1 MRYPAALPAVAL
13 LAGVACGWQQPTLGG
28 DVIALLA
35 LMAWLATT
43 VVVGR
48 RLSPDVVLP
57 PHAAPVVVRMVVPMM
72 VALSFLVVGA
82 LLGGQAT
89 TRATTSSLTQWY
101 ERHRAERVDP
111 WPVVVEGRL
120 TRDATPTDYGAS
132 LSLDV
137 DVIRSPNGPRAVS
150 GRARVTVG
158 GQVAPGRVTDW
169 VAGRRLR
176 LPVAFRQS
184 ARYLNP
190 GVPDQ
195 QRALMW
201 RGTSLLGSVKSGLL
215 VEIVDSGG
223 WWSETAA
230 KVRAEVRHR
239 VAQTVGAFSRRSAGV
254 VTAVLIGDRAG
265 LESDDRRRL
274 QEGGT
279 YHVIAISGGNI
290 AILAGVLLLILRLAR
305 CDERVASV
313 ATVGCLVAYASL
325 VGSEAS
331 VTRATFAAALFLLAR
346 TFDHRTPA
354 LNTLALSASCL
365 VAVSPLTIVDPGFLL
380 TFGATL
386 GLLLGVEPLTQWVR
400 SSLGPSRGIVRT
412 MAMALVAML
421 AATVCAELALFPIA
435 ATVFSRV
442 TVAGLI
448 LNFAAIPLM
457 TVAQVTGMLAVA
469 VSPLTET
476 GARMT
481 GYVAHLAASGIVE
494 SAGLMDVLPW
504 LSRRV
509 PNPPVVIVATYYI
522 GWAVWLSA
530 PGRRGRRLASGT
542 ALLLAGGLVLCGPL
556 PPLRPLCPG
565 MPEAVRIL
573 FLDVDQADATLVNLP
588 SGDSV
593 LVDAGG
599 TVRGA
604 FDVGGRIVSPVL
616 WHAGVRRLDYLVLT
630 HGDPDHIGGAPSV
643 IADFEPREVWAG
655 VPVPASHALRAL
667 RTLVTEKGG
676 AWRTIRAGDVL
687 TWGEVSLRVVHP
699 PPPDWERQEVRNDD
713 SVVLELRYNDVSIV
727 LPGDIGAEVERSLAA
742 SFRPASFRVLK
753 VPHHGSRTSS
763 SETLVAALRPNLAIV
778 SAGRE
783 NPFGHPHPEVVQRL
797 TAAGAGVWHTGE
809 VGAVSVCTDGHAVR
823 LETAE
828 RRVVVH

>member
-1 MRYPAALPAVAL
+1 MLYPAALPAVAL
-13 LAGVACGWQQPTLGG
+13 LAGVVCGWQQPILGG
-28 DVIALLA
+28 GAVALLA
-35 LMAWLATT
+35 LAMWLATS

-48 RLSPDVVLP
+48 LSPYAVLP
-57 PHAAPVVVRMVVPMM
+57 PVVPMVVPMVVTVVPVM

-89 TRATTSSLTQWY
+89 TRATTSSLRQWY
-101 ERHRAERVDP
+101 ELHRSERVDP

-137 DVIRSPNGPRAVS
+137 DVIRSPNGPQVVS
-150 GRARVTVG
+150 GGARVTVG
-158 GQVAPGRVTDW
+158 GQLANGRVSDW

-195 QRALMW
+195 QTALMW
-201 RGTSLLGSVKSGLL
+201 RGTSLLGSVKSALL
-215 VEIVDSGG
+215 VEVVEPGG
-223 WWSETAA
+223 LWSETAA
-230 KVRAEVRHR
+230 KVRAEVRDR
-239 VAQTVGAFSRRSAGV
+239 VAQTVGVFSRRSAGV
-254 VTAVLIGDRAG
+254 VTAVIIGDRAG

-290 AILAGVLLLILRLAR
+290 AILAGVLLLTLRLAR

-386 GLLLGVEPLTQWVR
+386 GLLLGVEPMTRWVR
-400 SSLGPSRGIVRT
+400 SSLGSSRGIVRT
-412 MAMALVAML
+412 TAMALVAML
-421 AATVCAELALFPIA
+421 AATVCAELALFPLA

-476 GARMT
+476 GARLT

-494 SAGLMDVLPW
+494 SARLMDVLPW

-509 PNPPVVIVATYYI
+509 PDPPIVIVAAYYI

-530 PGRRGRRLASGT
+530 PGRRRRRLVSGT
-542 ALLLAGGLVLCGPL
+542 AVLLAGGLILVGPL
-556 PPLRPLCPG
+556 PPVMSLCSG
-565 MPEAVRIL
+565 MSQAVRIL
-573 FLDVDQADATLVNLP
+573 FLDVDQADATLINLP

-599 TVRGA
+599 TVRGSY
-604 FDVGGRIVSPVL
+604 DVGGRIVSPAL
-616 WHAGVRRLDYLVLT
+616 WHAGVRRLGYLVLT

-643 IADFEPREVWAG
+643 IADFEPREVWVG
-655 VPVPASHALRAL
+655 VPVPASRTL
-667 RTLVTEKGG
+667 RTLRTLATEKGG
-676 AWRTIRAGDVL
+676 AWRTTQAGDVL
-687 TWGEVSLRVVHP
+687 AWGGVTLRVVHP
-699 PPPDWERQEVRNDD
+699 PLPDWERQEVRNDD
-713 SVVLELRYNDVSIV
+713 SVVLELRYKDVSVV
-727 LPGDIGAEVERSLAA
+727 LAGDIGEAVERSLGG
-742 SFRPASFRVLK
+742 SFETASFRVLK
-753 VPHHGSRTSS
+753 VPHHGSRTSRCVLSGTQGTAPWESHIELRGFHYRATPERGCRQCGPRESVRS
-763 SETLVAALRPNLAIV
+763 SASRGRPTPK
-778 SAGRE
+778 GCWR
-783 NPFGHPHPEVVQRL
+783 
-797 TAAGAGVWHTGE
+797 
-809 VGAVSVCTDGHAVR
+809 
-823 LETAE
+823 
-828 RRVVVH
+828 